1 MKKKVFMV
9 MPFSDEVS
17 SQAYSHCIKPICDG
31 LGLEIR
37 RGDELFTTN
46 PVYDDIV
53 KEIQE
58 ASIVVVDITG
68 RNPNVFYELGIAHT
82 LKQSHTIMITHEGF
96 EKAPFDVS
104 HFRIIQYKNSIEGT
118 RNLESELK
126 KTLEYLLQ
134 DLKTLHRHE
143 FELVT
148 DVLTSNKKLSELF
161 ALIGLG
167 NYHGAVNRHDDLY
180 VEGHVESSES
190 SSSFHS
196 ISIETGL
203 MAHIKMGY
211 VSLNNEHIRVTDM
224 GKAFIEFLT
233 DKGFICDL
241 FNDQEFTDN
250 FVPFSERMKQEKQPS
265 EVIKHE
271 DV

>member
-1 MKKKVFMV
+1 

-17 SQAYSHCIKPICDG
+17 SQAYSHCIKPVCDEFD
-31 LGLEIR
+31 LEIR
-37 RGDELFTTN
+37 RADELFTTN

-58 ASIVVVDITG
+58 ASIIIVDITG

-82 LKQSHTIMITHEGF
+82 LKQSRTIMLTHEDF

-104 HFRIIQYKNSIEGT
+104 HFRIIRYKNSIEGT

-134 DLKTLHRHE
+134 DLKTIHRQE

-148 DVLTSNKKLSELF
+148 DVLTSNDKFSELF

-167 NYHGAVNRHDDLY
+167 NYPGAVNRHDRLNA
-180 VEGHVESSES
+180 EGHVESGENS
-190 SSSFHS
+190 SALHS
-196 ISIETGL
+196 ISIENGL
-203 MAHIKMGY
+203 KAYIKMGY
-211 VSLNNEHIRVTDM
+211 VSLKGEQIQVTDM
-224 GKAFIEFLT
+224 GRAFVEFLS

-241 FNDQEFTDN
+241 FNDQIFTDG
-250 FVPFSERMKQEKQPS
+250 FIPFYERMKKEQQNS
-265 EVIKHE
+265 EVIEHK